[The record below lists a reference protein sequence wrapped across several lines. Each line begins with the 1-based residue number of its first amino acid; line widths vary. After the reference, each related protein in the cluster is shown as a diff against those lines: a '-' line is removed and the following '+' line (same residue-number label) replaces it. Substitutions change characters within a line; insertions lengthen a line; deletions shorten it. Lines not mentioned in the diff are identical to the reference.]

1 MEVLKHKKIIIYKTI
16 LYFYL
21 SIYYFVVDSHN
32 YLVPYTHKEYVNGEN
47 KWIFLLRVEKG
58 FPNAKV
64 VS

>member
-32 YLVPYTHKEYVNGEN
+32 YLVPYTHKGYVNV
-47 KWIFLLRVEKG
+47 LLRVEKG

-64 VS
+64 VN